1 MANSKRAPL
10 RARSR
15 APEDMRAPKGATVR
29 AMKARAPK
37 KSAQTVVVEEQIAEG
52 EDPATVRLDGRR
64 LSRRIEFTPRLVE
77 HIRLRYEEAGD
88 SLDVISRSIDI
99 AKATLLRLVREQQW
113 TRAPRGPR
121 DLSPAARLLMETRAL
136 EDDAAPR
143 AQDVSS
149 QTASPHDASPDD
161 TAAILD
167 RLLRAVMRELAAVEA
182 MRAEMKNTPQRP
194 RDAIATAQT
203 LANLTETL
211 NKLQRMRC
219 GLADQHHDDSDDLP
233 TDIDARREALA
244 RRIEAFF
251 ASRPDEGLPAGVEPK
266 RADGA

>member
-1 MANSKRAPL
+1 MANSKRAP
-10 RARSR
+10 
-15 APEDMRAPKGATVR
+15 EDMC
-29 AMKARAPK
+29 APK

-64 LSRRIEFTPRLVE
+64 LSRRIEFMPRLVE
-77 HIRLRYEEAGD
+77 HIRLRYEEAD

-149 QTASPHDASPDD
+149 QTASPHDASPGD

-167 RLLRAVMRELAAVEA
+167 RLSRAVMRELAAVEA

-203 LANLTETL
+203 LSTLTETL

-219 GLADQHHDDSDDLP
+219 GLADQHHDDTDDLP

-251 ASRPDEGLPAGVEPK
+251 ASRPDEGLPPGVEPK

>member
-149 QTASPHDASPDD
+149 QTASPQDASPDD

-167 RLLRAVMRELAAVEA
+167 RLLAR
-182 MRAEMKNTPQRP
+182 
-194 RDAIATAQT
+194 
-203 LANLTETL
+203 
-211 NKLQRMRC
+211 
-219 GLADQHHDDSDDLP
+219 G
-233 TDIDARREALA
+233 DARACRGRSHA
-244 RRIEAFF
+244 RR
-251 ASRPDEGLPAGVEPK
+251 DEEHPAAPARRHRH
-266 RADGA
+266 RADPRQPHRDPEQTAAHALRPCGSTP